1 MKDYTSEQA
10 RSEVEYYVGLTPKE
24 EQSFQGLIDHPSL
37 AFQSCET
44 VSSLIADFYNRFQ
57 KTRETEDVFADELQ
71 ILVRKIVAWKLE
83 FIHEANQALKHQ
95 YAQNLRDP
103 YFRVIARGQ
112 CLSSPDSKS
121 FTQFRGRLALMFNSW
136 GKQCARANVT
146 MAAVESGDPDHLSH
160 NSRQRQNKI
169 DAQAAEIAH
178 MKTELN
184 KALQEN
190 KQLKSLFSPDKVVE
204 AMTKAVRAM
213 TMQSCPPSSS
223 KGTQYQGASSFIGRP
238 RPPQLAC
245 GANGTLLPS
254 VTCNYCK
261 DTRHFKDNCVQL
273 NNKIACELA
282 QEQVMQK
289 ASVKPGSKTPLP
301 KK

>member
-10 RSEVEYYVGLTPKE
+10 RSEVEYYLGLTSEE
-24 EQSFQGLIDHPSL
+24 EQSFQGLIDHLSL
-37 AFQSCET
+37 AFQSCKT
-44 VSSLIADFYNRFQ
+44 VSSLIADFYNQFQ
-57 KTRETEDVFADELQ
+57 KTRKTEDAFANELQ
-71 ILVRKIVAWKLE
+71 ILVRKIVARKLE

-103 YFRVIARGQ
+103 YFGVIARGQ

-121 FTQFRGRLALMFNSW
+121 FTQFRGRVALMFNSW

-146 MAAVESGDPDHLSH
+146 MAAVESGDPEHLSH

-190 KQLKSLFSPDKVVE
+190 KQLKSLFSPDKMVE
-204 AMTKAVRAM
+204 AMTKAVSFM
-213 TMQSCPPSSS
+213 TVQSCLTSTS

-238 RPPQLAC
+238 RPPQLAR
-245 GANGTLLPS
+245 GADGTLLPS
-254 VTCNYCK
+254 LTCNYCK
-261 DTRHFKDNCVQL
+261 DTGIS
-273 NNKIACELA
+273 KITVSGLTI
-282 QEQVMQK
+282 K
-289 ASVKPGSKTPLP
+289 
-301 KK
+301 

>member
-1 MKDYTSEQA
+1 
-10 RSEVEYYVGLTPKE
+10 
-24 EQSFQGLIDHPSL
+24 
-37 AFQSCET
+37 
-44 VSSLIADFYNRFQ
+44 
-57 KTRETEDVFADELQ
+57 
-71 ILVRKIVAWKLE
+71 
-83 FIHEANQALKHQ
+83 
-95 YAQNLRDP
+95 
-103 YFRVIARGQ
+103 
-112 CLSSPDSKS
+112 
-121 FTQFRGRLALMFNSW
+121 MFNSQ
-136 GKQCARANVT
+136 GKLCARAHVT
-146 MAAVESGDPDHLSH
+146 TAAVESGDPEHLSH

-190 KQLKSLFSPDKVVE
+190 KQLKSLFSPDKVVG
-204 AMTKAVRAM
+204 AVTKVVGAM

-245 GANGTLLPS
+245 GADGTLLPS

-261 DTRHFKDNCVQL
+261 DTGHFKDNCVWL
-273 NNKIACELA
+273 NNKIAQELA
-282 QEQVMQK
+282 QEQATQK
-289 ASVKPGSKTPLP
+289 ASVKTGSKTPLP